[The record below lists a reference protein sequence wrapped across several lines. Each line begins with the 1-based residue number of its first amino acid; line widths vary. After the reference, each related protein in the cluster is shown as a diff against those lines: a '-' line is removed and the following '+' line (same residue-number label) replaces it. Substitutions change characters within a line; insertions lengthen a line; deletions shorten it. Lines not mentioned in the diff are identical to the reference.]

1 MNNSDC
7 EICKHWAASQ
17 SNDFPCD
24 ECENKTHFEY
34 LKRSLTHSGDKF
46 PKKLS

>member
-1 MNNSDC
+1 MKKTDC

-24 ECENKTHFEY
+24 ECDGENRFEY
-34 LKRSLTHSGDKF
+34 PEQLAQR
-46 PKKLS
+46 